1 MWLGHVENP
10 TDSPNDWRVTQR
22 KIPFDRPSPKGNQTF
37 GSAVLKHDGFIY
49 IYGIDEEKKLGFLNR
64 FMTVA
69 RVDEATIGDYDT
81 WRFYRD
87 GAWQDDWIK
96 SGRIFNGIATEYSV
110 SYQPSLKKFI
120 VVYTENG
127 MSENI
132 LIRLADHPWGP
143 WSDPAT
149 IYRCPEAG
157 WDSSYFCYAAK
168 GHPSLSKPNE
178 LIIAYVTNSFD
189 FGKMVSDARIYRP
202 RFLRLTFK

>member
-1 MWLGHVENP
+1 M
-10 TDSPNDWRVTQR
+10 
-22 KIPFDRPSPKGNQTF
+22 
-37 GSAVLKHDGFIY
+37 
-49 IYGIDEEKKLGFLNR
+49 
-64 FMTVA
+64 
-69 RVDEATIGDYDT
+69 
-81 WRFYRD
+81 
-87 GAWQDDWIK
+87 
-96 SGRIFNGIATEYSV
+96 
-110 SYQPSLKKFI
+110 
-120 VVYTENG
+120 VYTENG